1 MGTAAVA
8 KLRLEVDAATEA
20 ALDGQSRICNWLY
33 NELLEVAGVLRA
45 RYRMDQDTEIGRVLY
60 TERGLRNLLP
70 DLKALYPFLNTVH
83 SSPLK
88 NAALRASDSIRRYQ
102 DAKHGRRKG
111 QVVGWPRFRAW
122 RGKWFS
128 LLFDEPAKGFK
139 LNGNHLRLSLGKGV
153 DGKRRSVT
161 VTAPGARKVLADK
174 RVKNLRIVKQ
184 HGVFYAVFGVERPV
198 PAQKPVQKAIALDP
212 NHKNLAVAVDTD
224 GHAIE
229 IEAPWWLK
237 RLDQRVDELKSRRD
251 RCKKKSVRVPI
262 TDKDGHPTSRHY
274 WRPSKRWRRFDA
286 AYQRAMA
293 KRREQTKTYL
303 ATVAQKLSRH
313 YDLIAV
319 GDYAPQGGGINA
331 GMRRAMTNQ
340 SVIARFKDTLS
351 WTALKSGKAYAEFAE
366 AGTTRTCADCGHVV
380 EGGLAPSVRAW
391 ACPSCGRDHDRDENA
406 ARNGLRKLLRER
418 QAKGGSV
425 PSVPGSG
432 PVPIRERWTWRV
444 QPSGIQSRGG
454 RTGDPIRERQG
465 IKRTA

>member
-1 MGTAAVA
+1 
-8 KLRLEVDAATEA
+8 
-20 ALDGQSRICNWLY
+20 
-33 NELLEVAGVLRA
+33 LLAVAGVLRA
-45 RYRMDQDTEIGRVLY
+45 RYRMDQDADTGRVLY

-70 DLKALYPFLNTVH
+70 EFKALYPFLNTVH

-88 NAALRASDSIRRYQ
+88 NAALRASDSIRRHQ
-102 DAKHGRRKG
+102 AAKHGRRRGKA
-111 QVVGWPRFRAW
+111 VGWPRFRSWKAN
-122 RGKWFS
+122 WFS
-128 LLFDEPAKGFK
+128 LLFDEPGKGFK
-139 LNGNHLRLSLGKGV
+139 LEGIQLRLSLGHGA
-153 DGKRRSVT
+153 DGQRRSVT
-161 VTAPGARKVLADK
+161 VHAPDATKVLANK

-184 HGVFYAVFGVERPV
+184 HGVFYAVFGVERAV
-198 PAQKPVQKAIALDP
+198 PEAKPIHRAIALDP
-212 NHKNLAVAVDTD
+212 NPKNLAVGVDTD
-224 GHAIE
+224 GNAIT

-237 RLDQRVDELKSRRD
+237 RLDRRVDELKARRD
-251 RCKKKSVRVPI
+251 RCLKRSVRVPI
-262 TDKDGHPTSRHY
+262 RDRDGHPTGRY
-274 WRPSKRWRRFDA
+274 RWRPSKRWQRFNA

-465 IKRTA
+465 MKRTA